1 MKPFWTLVRKN
12 LHDARWPLFL
22 SSSLLAFLG
31 WLLVYVASRNETR
44 IRQSLAEGKAGNW
57 IRQMGLEAD
66 PPSVEIMMTFWA
78 NPPFIMLLVS
88 MFALGRGANAVGA
101 EIERGTLDMVMS
113 RPVSRSAYLGAQ
125 VLATIL
131 GLLAITGS
139 LAIGTYAATFYN
151 VLKSPPTFGL
161 LLEPAFNLA
170 ALAFPMYG
178 YTLLFS
184 SMDIVR
190 WRPLTAGSSLT
201 LAGFISRVIS
211 MIPVFKDSWWR
222 PWAEHA
228 SVFSLYNPVDAVSGR
243 GHSGQDVAILLGA
256 GAAFI
261 VLAFLAF
268 AHRDL
273 PANA

>member
-1 MKPFWTLVRKN
+1 MKPFLTLVRKN
-12 LHDARWPLFL
+12 LHDARWSLFL

-31 WLLVYVASRNETR
+31 WLLVYVASRQETR
-44 IRQSLAEGKAGNW
+44 IRQALSGGQGFNW
-57 IRQMGLEAD
+57 VRQMGLGAD
-66 PPSVEIMMTFWA
+66 PPSIEIMMAFW
-78 NPPFIMLLVS
+78 NHPFIILLVA
-88 MFALGRGANAVGA
+88 MFAIGRGANAVGA

-125 VLATIL
+125 VLASAL
-131 GLLAITGS
+131 GLLFIAAA
-139 LAIGTYAATFYN
+139 LAVGAFAATYYN

-161 LLEPAFNLA
+161 LMKPAFNLA
-170 ALAFPMYG
+170 ALTFPMYG

-190 WRPLTAGSSLT
+190 WRAATAGSALT
-201 LAGFISRVIS
+201 LAGFIARVIAL
-211 MIPVFKDSWWR
+211 IPVFKESWWR

-228 SVFSLYNPVDAVSGR
+228 SLFTLYDPVDAAVGR
-243 GHSGQDVAILLGA
+243 GHWGQDVSILLGL

-261 VLAFLAF
+261 TLAFLAF
-268 AHRDL
+268 AYRDL

>member
-12 LHDARWPLFL
+12 LHDARWALFL

-31 WLLVYVASRNETR
+31 WLLVYVASRQETN
-44 IRQSLAEGKAGNW
+44 IRRALSDGKGFSW
-57 IRQMGLEAD
+57 VRQMGLDAD
-66 PPSVEIMMTFWA
+66 PPSIEIMMAFW
-78 NPPFIMLLVS
+78 NHPFIILMIA

-125 VLATIL
+125 VLTSTL
-131 GLLAITGS
+131 GLLAIAAA
-139 LAIGTYAATFYN
+139 LAVGAYAATFYN
-151 VLKSPPTFGL
+151 ILKSPPGFEL
-161 LLEPAFNLA
+161 LMKPAFNLA

-184 SMDIVR
+184 SLDIVR
-190 WRPLTAGSSLT
+190 WRALTAGSALT
-201 LAGFISRVIS
+201 LAGFIARVIS
-211 MIPVFKDSWWR
+211 LIPVFKDSWWQ

-228 SVFSLYNPVDAVSGR
+228 SLFTLYNPVDAVSGR
-243 GHSGQDVAILLGA
+243 GHCGQDVAILLGL
-256 GAAFI
+256 GTAFI
-261 VLAFLAF
+261 ALAFLAF